1 MSRLGLDW
9 CRNLKPG
16 EEKNRNFVKLSRLL
30 WPAFCESKP
39 GINFHNLRTKR
50 RVRGPYKTQQLP
62 AGEGTV
68 CLAVPRSVPFGWGY
82 FWRKGAKSLLQG
94 IPQTR
99 KCGWERL
106 HPAPHMGQHC
116 PCASMSDLGK
126 AREEKS
132 SWAPAPCSFL
142 MLWAKMCLAQS
153 AGL

>member
-16 EEKNRNFVKLSRLL
+16 EEKNCNFVKLSRLL
-30 WPAFCESKP
+30 WPAFCESKA

-50 RVRGPYKTQQLP
+50 RARGLFKTQQLP

-82 FWRKGAKSLLQG
+82 FWRRGQNPCSKGSHRPESGAG
-94 IPQTR
+94 GGCTR
-99 KCGWERL
+99 LPTWASPVPVLPWAIWERL
-106 HPAPHMGQHC
+106 MRKRAHEPQPPA
-116 PCASMSDLGK
+116 L
-126 AREEKS
+126 
-132 SWAPAPCSFL
+132 SWCF
-142 MLWAKMCLAQS
+142 WAKMCLAQG